1 MRRTLARFPDHIRS
15 LQKSEDISEF
25 QMQAQDFIRAAQR
38 FKPDE
43 TAAAP
48 LRGRSSLSAATRPP
62 DEIRAHRV
70 VPNDAEQRAGEPG
83 NPPRLIVFVEPR
95 SDVYIGDRPDAASKR
110 KTRKASDRAEAT
122 VPVRAIGDFVVQ
134 NEVARH
140 RDDCRDELS
149 RVEGQHTRPVK
160 NG

>member
-1 MRRTLARFPDHIRS
+1 MRRTLARSPDHIRS

-38 FKPDE
+38 FRPE

-95 SDVYIGDRPDAASKR
+95 SDVYLAIAPTLHPSAKPAKPVIMPRPR
-110 KTRKASDRAEAT
+110 YRY
-122 VPVRAIGDFVVQ
+122 
-134 NEVARH
+134 
-140 RDDCRDELS
+140 EL
-149 RVEGQHTRPVK
+149 
-160 NG
+160 